1 MKTPGFPAL
10 ALLWRALL
18 TALVCTSAASASSGE
33 DEAASIQDATT
44 LSAVEVV
51 GQAETGIGWHAGS
64 TAGAKTA
71 LPVRE
76 LPQSVR
82 VITAQTIEDLD
93 ATRLDDVFDYVSG
106 IVRNNNLGNLRDG
119 ILIRGLPTG
128 AGNLGADALLNG
140 FSSARGYPLPRD
152 LAGVERVEFLK
163 GPSAALYGS
172 SSPGGTVNIVSK
184 RPLWEAAHW
193 AAVSYGRDD
202 FRRVSAD
209 TSAPLGES
217 FAYRLNLAVEQGGS
231 FREQVNPRRRVLAPA
246 LTWNPGESTRID
258 YVGEI
263 ARHYTPMDRGI
274 VAVNGQL
281 GVIPVSRFLGEPA
294 DGNIQMHNDTHQL
307 LLNQTLKTDWEA
319 RFAISRRETAMKGMV
334 TTPSALRANGDLTRN
349 RSTFDDQSEDTAVQ
363 VEVQGIFVAAGLEHE
378 LLLGAEKYRFETDTR
393 SLLATE
399 PASHII
405 NIYNPVYGQGSSTF
419 RPWRSSAERQ
429 RNTAL
434 YAQDVLKLSQHWRL
448 IAGLRADRYQQRV
461 HNRVSNAV
469 VSQSTSAISPRLGVS
484 WLPSAQWTLYAS
496 AGKSFLPNAGV
507 DFEGRSF
514 KPETGRS
521 LESGLKWESVQRDLG
536 MSLALFD
543 LRKRNVLTANPNQP
557 MFSIATG
564 EVRSRGLEWDISG
577 QIAQNVRLN
586 ASASYTDPTIHRDNT
601 LAVGSL
607 VTNAARISA
616 STLAIYE
623 NTRSNGQ
630 RYSIGAGVVHM
641 GRRLGQARRQADV
654 AAGNAAFYLPAWTT
668 AKLIATWQLNP
679 ALRLSVDV
687 DNVFDKT
694 WYASSFNQI
703 WVMPGAPRTV
713 TVGLQARF

>member
-1 MKTPGFPAL
+1 MTTPHLPAL
-10 ALLWRALL
+10 PCHIIMV
-18 TALVCTSAASASSGE
+18 ALVCTPAAHAHEMVSPQQE
-33 DEAASIQDATT
+33 ATT

-51 GQAETGIGWHAGS
+51 GQTETGISWHAGE
-64 TAGAKTA
+64 TAGAKTT

-82 VITAQTIEDLD
+82 VITSQTIEDLD

-128 AGNLGADALLNG
+128 SGNLGADALLNG

-184 RPLWEAAHW
+184 RPLREATHS
-193 AAVSYGRDD
+193 AAVSFGRDD
-202 FRRVSAD
+202 FRRMSAD
-209 TSAPLGES
+209 TSAPLGEHL
-217 FAYRLNLAVEQGGS
+217 AYRLNLAVEQGGS
-231 FREQVNPRRRVLAPA
+231 FRAQVNPRRRVVAPA
-246 LTWNPGESTRID
+246 LTWTPGKNTRFE

-263 ARHYTPMDRGI
+263 AHHHTPMDRGI

-294 DGNIQMHNDTHQL
+294 DGNIHMRNDTHQL
-307 LLNQTLKTDWEA
+307 VATQALAAHWDG
-319 RFAISRRETAMKGMV
+319 RFALSRRETAMKGMV

-349 RSTFDDQSEDTAVQ
+349 RSTFDDKSEDTAMQ
-363 VEVQGIFVAAGLEHE
+363 AEVQGMFQIGVLEHE
-378 LLLGAEKYRFETDTR
+378 LLLGVEKYRFATDTT
-393 SLLATE
+393 SQLATN

-405 NIYNPVYGQGSSTF
+405 NIYNPVYGQGSSVF
-419 RPWRSSAERQ
+419 LPWRSSAERQ
-429 RNTAL
+429 RNTAF

-448 IAGLRADRYQQRV
+448 IAGLRADRYQQHV

-469 VSQSTSAISPRLGVS
+469 VSQSTSATSPRIGVS
-484 WLPSAQWTLYAS
+484 WLPSTQWTLYAS

-521 LESGLKWESVQRDLG
+521 LESGLKWESAQRDLG
-536 MSLALFD
+536 MTLAIFD
-543 LRKRNVLTANPNQP
+543 IRKRNVLTANPDQP

-577 QIAQNVRLN
+577 QIAQSLRLN
-586 ASASYTDPTIHRDNT
+586 ASASYTDPTIHHDNT
-601 LAVGSL
+601 LAVGSV
-607 VTNAARISA
+607 VTNAARVSA
-616 STLAIYE
+616 SALAIYE
-623 NTRSNGQ
+623 NTLANGQ
-630 RYSIGAGVVHM
+630 RYSIGAGLVHM

-654 AAGNAAFYLPAWTT
+654 AAGNPAFYLPAWTT
-668 AKLIATWQLNP
+668 AKLIATWHMN
-679 ALRLSVDV
+679 ASMRVTVDV

-694 WYASSFNQI
+694 WYTSSFNQT

>member
-1 MKTPGFPAL
+1 MTPPDFPSL
-10 ALLWRALL
+10 APLWRALIA
-18 TALVCTSAASASSGE
+18 ALVCTSAASASSGE
-33 DEAASIQDATT
+33 DEAVSTQDATT

-51 GQAETGIGWHAGS
+51 GQADTGIGWHAGS

-82 VITAQTIEDLD
+82 VITAQTMADLD

-184 RPLWEAAHW
+184 RPLREAAHS

-209 TSAPLGES
+209 TSAPLGAHL
-217 FAYRLNLAVEQGGS
+217 AYRLNIAVEQGGS

-246 LTWNPGESTRID
+246 LTWNPGESTRIE

-294 DGNIQMHNDTHQL
+294 DGNIQMHNDTHQWVV
-307 LLNQTLKTDWEA
+307 NQTLRTDWEA

-334 TTPSALRANGDLTRN
+334 TTPSALRANGDLARN
-349 RSTFDDQSEDTAVQ
+349 RSSFDDQSEDTAVQ
-363 VEVQGIFVAAGLEHE
+363 AEVQGSFVAGGWEHE

-393 SLLATE
+393 SLLATD
-399 PASHII
+399 PASHTI
-405 NIYNPVYGQGSSTF
+405 NIYNPVYGQGSSVF

-429 RNTAL
+429 RNTAF
-434 YAQDVLKLSQHWRL
+434 YAQEVLKLSQHWRL

-469 VSQSTSAISPRLGVS
+469 VSQSTSATSPRIGVS
-484 WLPSAQWTLYAS
+484 WLPSTHWTLYAS

-521 LESGLKWESVQRDLG
+521 LESGLKWESAQRDLG
-536 MSLALFD
+536 MTLALFD
-543 LRKRNVLTANPNQP
+543 IRKRNVLTANPDQP

-577 QIAQNVRLN
+577 QIAPNLRLN
-586 ASASYTDPTIHRDNT
+586 ASASYTDPTIHADNT
-601 LAVGSL
+601 LAAGSL
-607 VTNAARISA
+607 VTNAARVSTSA
-616 STLAIYE
+616 LAIYE
-623 NTRSNGQ
+623 NTLANGQ
-630 RYSIGAGVVHM
+630 RYSMGAGLVHM

-654 AAGNAAFYLPAWTT
+654 TAGNAAFYLPAWTT
-668 AKLIATWQLNP
+668 AKLIATWQVNP
-679 ALRLSVDV
+679 ALRLTVDV
-687 DNVFDKT
+687 DNVFDRT

-713 TVGLQARF
+713 TAGLQARY